1 LPEKPD
7 QSYDNSKEL
16 RRNWVKKI
24 PKKETTPPMS
34 LWQAITLIIILTFGI
49 VTLFAFLVYLFI
61 NGIQQLGFP
70 PIVNLV
76 IFVIISG
83 IFAWLIKRL
92 TDIVSGMSHLWFP
105 EEMDD
110 ERE

>member
-34 LWQAITLIIILTFGI
+34 LWQAIT
-49 VTLFAFLVYLFI
+49 
-61 NGIQQLGFP
+61 
-70 PIVNLV
+70 
-76 IFVIISG
+76 
-83 IFAWLIKRL
+83 
-92 TDIVSGMSHLWFP
+92 
-105 EEMDD
+105 
-110 ERE
+110 